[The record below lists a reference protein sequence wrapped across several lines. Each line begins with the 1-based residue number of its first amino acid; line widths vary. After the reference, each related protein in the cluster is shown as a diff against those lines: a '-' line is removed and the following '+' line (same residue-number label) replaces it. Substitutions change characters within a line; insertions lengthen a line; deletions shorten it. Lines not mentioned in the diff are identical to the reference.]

1 MRREQRENRDAAGR
15 RGEARRGV
23 AGGEGYPVAG
33 VVEQDPTAVKATA
46 LARLKGGGFPE
57 VPARCCPERGSG

>member
-1 MRREQRENRDAAGR
+1 M
-15 RGEARRGV
+15 